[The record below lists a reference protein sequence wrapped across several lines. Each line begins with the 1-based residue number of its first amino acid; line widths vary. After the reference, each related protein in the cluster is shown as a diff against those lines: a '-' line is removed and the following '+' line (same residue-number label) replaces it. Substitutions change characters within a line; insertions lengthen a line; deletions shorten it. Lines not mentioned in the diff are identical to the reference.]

1 VPDSGKKV
9 APKREKKAD
18 DGSTSEDLA
27 ADTSALSLEG
37 VVSSP
42 KHKRSNVVEEYEKS
56 NMKKSLSF
64 VVVGHVDHG
73 KSTLMGRLLYELKIV
88 SENAVRKLQ
97 RDSDKIGKGS
107 FALAWVMDATSDE
120 RTRGVTVDTATR
132 FFETDKTKFTI
143 LDAPGHRDFIPNMIA
158 GAAQADFAVLVVDAG
173 PNAFESGLRG
183 QTREHALL
191 ARSAGVQRLV
201 VAVNKMDRAGWDEAR
216 FNEIRQQTGAFLAAA
231 GFPTSDVSFVPV
243 AGLTGEN
250 LTTPPGDGKAA
261 WYKGPTLLAEL
272 DGTRPASRRV
282 DAPLRMTVSEI
293 GRGGA
298 GSSSVS
304 VTGRIEA
311 GNVQPGDAVL
321 VQPSG
326 RRATVRALLGADDDA
341 AAEWAVAGQTVTLR
355 LAGFSADDSGGAA
368 GGDEDLAQLV
378 RPGSVVCA
386 VDAPA
391 RNLRAFRAKVLALE
405 HVLPQ
410 AVEVHRGRLQ
420 AAGRVAALVVELD
433 KVTGQPK
440 EAAAGGEKGRRKKGR
455 PRVLQ
460 PGTVALV
467 DVVLAEAMPLEA
479 GNRVVL
485 RAEGVSIAAGLVE
498 QEVEA
503 EGL

>member
-1 VPDSGKKV
+1 MDAGKKE
-9 APKREKKAD
+9 APRLGAE
-18 DGSTSEDLA
+18 DGSASEDLA
-27 ADTSALSLEG
+27 ADTNTISLDDAVSA
-37 VVSSP
+37 P
-42 KHKRSNVVEEYEKS
+42 KHKRLNVVEEYEKS

-73 KSTLMGRLLYELKIV
+73 KSTLMGRLLYELKMV

-132 FFETDKTKFTI
+132 FFETARTKFTI

-158 GAAQADFAVLVVDAG
+158 GAAQADFAVLVVDAA

-201 VAVNKMDRAGWDEAR
+201 VAVNKMDRAGWEEAR
-216 FNEIRQQTGAFLAAA
+216 FDEIRQQMGAFLAAA
-231 GFPTSDVSFVPV
+231 GFPAADVGFVPV

-250 LTTPPGDGKAA
+250 LTTPPADERAG

-272 DGTRPASRRV
+272 DGTRAATRRV

-298 GSSSVS
+298 GASSVS

-311 GNVQPGDAVL
+311 GGVQPGDAVL
-321 VQPSG
+321 VQPAG

-341 AAEWAVAGQTVTLR
+341 AAAWAVAGQTATLR
-355 LAGFSADDSGGAA
+355 LAGFSADDAAGGAG
-368 GGDEDLAQLV
+368 GGDEDPAQLV

-386 VDAPA
+386 VEAPA

-420 AAGRVAALVVELD
+420 AAGRVAALVAELD
-433 KVTGQPK
+433 KATGRPRK
-440 EAAAGGEKGRRKKGR
+440 ADPVGKGGKRKGR
-455 PRVLQ
+455 PRVLK
-460 PGTVALV
+460 PGAVALV

-498 QEVEA
+498 KEVDA

>member
-1 VPDSGKKV
+1 
-9 APKREKKAD
+9 
-18 DGSTSEDLA
+18 
-27 ADTSALSLEG
+27 
-37 VVSSP
+37 
-42 KHKRSNVVEEYEKS
+42 
-56 NMKKSLSF
+56 MKKSLSF

-73 KSTLMGRLLYELKIV
+73 KSTLMGRLLYELKMV

-132 FFETDKTKFTI
+132 FFETDRTKFTI

-158 GAAQADFAVLVVDAG
+158 GAAQADFAVLVVDAA

-201 VAVNKMDRAGWDEAR
+201 VAVNKMDRAGCAETR
-216 FNEIRQQTGAFLAAA
+216 FDEIRQQMGAFLAAA
-231 GFPTSDVSFVPV
+231 GFPAADVSFVPV
-243 AGLTGEN
+243 AGLSGEN
-250 LTTPPGDGKAA
+250 LTTPVSDERAA
-261 WYKGPTLLAEL
+261 WYEGPTLLAEL
-272 DGTRPASRRV
+272 DGTRAATRRV

-298 GSSSVS
+298 GASSVS

-311 GNVQPGDAVL
+311 GGVQPGDAVL

-341 AAEWAVAGQTVTLR
+341 TAEWAVAGQTVTLR
-355 LAGFSADDSGGAA
+355 LAGFSTDETGGGG
-368 GGDEDLAQLV
+368 GGDEDPAQLV

-386 VDAPA
+386 VEAPA

-420 AAGRVAALVVELD
+420 AAGRVAALVAELD
-433 KVTGQPK
+433 KATGRPR
-440 EAAAGGEKGRRKKGR
+440 EGAPGKKRGR
-455 PRVLQ
+455 PRVLK
-460 PGTVALV
+460 PGAVALV
-467 DVVLAEAMPLEA
+467 DVVLAEAIPLEA

-498 QEVEA
+498 KEVEV